1 MNKKFLI
8 FGSVGLSV
16 TVLTALGLLT
26 IFLLILGSWIRNIP
40 KPPETPQR
48 AVSEIWQAHHIS
60 INEDNTDS
68 FDKLLYLKYE
78 DSPMPPFIWDGQK
91 ILLLKETLNVLKN
104 DDESAKKR
112 EKMNLVTDVSDIKE
126 ALYFVTYSINFNGN
140 GRRDS
145 FRHYFILK
153 NLPATVFNTAAWK
166 KDELLI
172 QRGSSIMKT
181 HEICLL
187 TGELSILELNSS
199 EELKVK
205 YDDKE
210 YVIQNHKEKVLD
222 SKTRKISIKEERLK
236 PILIEAT
243 KVEKL
248 EYEIYDYGA
257 LDFKTELVVHHD
269 GLAPIQL
276 K

>member
-1 MNKKFLI
+1 M
-8 FGSVGLSV
+8 SVA
-16 TVLTALGLLT
+16 VLTALGLLT

-68 FDKLLYLKYE
+68 FDKLLYLKYD
-78 DSPMPPFIWDGQK
+78 DSSMPPFIWDGQK
-91 ILLLKETLNVLKN
+91 ILLLKETLSVLKK

-112 EKMNLVTDVSDIKE
+112 EKMNLVTDVTDIKE
-126 ALYFVTYSINFNGN
+126 AQYFVTYSINFNGN

-153 NLPATVFNTAAWK
+153 NFPTTVFNTAAWE

-181 HEICLL
+181 HEIRLL
-187 TGELSILELNSS
+187 TGELSLVELNSA

-205 YDDKE
+205 YANKE
-210 YVIQNHKEKVLD
+210 YVIKNHEEKILD
-222 SKTRKISIKEERLK
+222 RQTRKISIKEERLK
-236 PILIEAT
+236 PIPIEAT

-248 EYEIYDYGA
+248 EYEIYNYGA

-269 GLAPIQL
+269 GLVPIQL
-276 K
+276 R

>member
-1 MNKKFLI
+1 MNKKFSI
-8 FGSVGLSV
+8 FGSVGLGV
-16 TVLTALGLLT
+16 AVVA
-26 IFLLILGSWIRNIP
+26 FILASWLKN
-40 KPPETPQR
+40 TPQHKSESLER
-48 AVSEIWQAHHIS
+48 AVSEIWQVPHIS

-112 EKMNLVTDVSDIKE
+112 EKMNPVTDVSDIKE

-181 HEICLL
+181 HEIRLL

-205 YDDKE
+205 YADKE

-276 K
+276 R